1 MQLLYIQVQ
10 ESDDQKQ
17 GQNTVEMTSESGSV
31 EHHQATQADEEEEE
45 DEEESVDILD
55 GPTQGLQGIN
65 VNRSVVK
72 QHKNTPQTNLP
83 DAETSPDIT
92 ILCEKCQDYVHLL
105 HLQEHRK
112 YHKAL
117 ATMKYGKKL
126 PRPQN
131 IEMLLKRRN
140 VILRKMKQTAAS
152 LGNHIEPREIQKI
165 NEAYEYLKTD
175 IDGTLAQ
182 LQQMREDLDVH
193 VNGSS
198 LNCSPDCVY
207 AVGFCSHGN
216 NRWKNQMEDTKV
228 YQDSFGEDN
237 DKCFM
242 AVYDG
247 YHGRFASDVAASEL
261 HHMLLNEM
269 KKFDP
274 KTTSTKATNMA
285 DNMEDISNYKFDR
298 PTTKE
303 SEREVLYEGSMNI
316 VDQII
321 KLCESKYDDMMTP
334 RSGRSSKAL
343 ESERSKEQLIP
354 IEEEKSDYEKSLR
367 EEKTPRNKKQAK
379 PPMSIKMEEAFKKS
393 YQLLDILLSYGKDE
407 CSRVR
412 WSGCSATTLIL
423 HGMDPNKVDRDWV
436 ISPVKEE
443 DGENQEEGDT
453 TRKPSGFEEPRTLGL
468 LHLANAGNVHCVL
481 VRGNQPYRITRE
493 HTPNNEKELKRVLK
507 AGGDISESKKEKR
520 VNGVLST
527 TRGLGNHGDV
537 KLKKCV
543 LVEPYTTSVPID
555 QYAQFLILASHGVWE
570 VFTPQEATSLLLKL
584 LPSNFVPVPSKIST
598 TLQPLMEDMN
608 SQHITTSH
616 SNFSPSVAKLHHQD
630 NTIAEKEEEREL
642 SPLIDER
649 LRKIENKSPNTEADL
664 KTEIGSHM
672 GDSDGESGNE
682 ADVETYGDYLSIP
695 AFSRMSIIN
704 PNHTR
709 DTYHRE
715 FAKVM
720 AEHLVQAALQAGAKD
735 NITVTI
741 ALLPGC
747 GL

>member
-1 MQLLYIQVQ
+1 MTFSSHLA
-10 ESDDQKQ
+10 SRFFK
-17 GQNTVEMTSESGSV
+17 MTSESGSV
-31 EHHQATQADEEEEE
+31 EHHQATQVDEEEEE
-45 DEEESVDILD
+45 EESIDILD
-55 GPTQGLQGIN
+55 GPTQGLQGHN
-65 VNRSVVK
+65 FNRSAYRHQALAIVSGD
-72 QHKNTPQTNLP
+72 TPQTNLP
-83 DAETSPDIT
+83 DGETTPDIT

-126 PRPQN
+126 PRPEN

-140 VILRKMKQTAAS
+140 VILRKMKQSAAS

-175 IDGTLAQ
+175 MDGTLAQ

-193 VNGSS
+193 VNGSA

-216 NRWKNQMEDTKV
+216 SRWKNQMEDTKV

-274 KTTSTKATNMA
+274 KTTSTKAENMA

-321 KLCESKYDDMMTP
+321 KLCESKYDNMMTP

-354 IEEEKSDYEKSLR
+354 IEEEKSDYEKSLGG
-367 EEKTPRNKKQAK
+367 EKTPMNKKQPK

-443 DGENQEEGDT
+443 DGENLEEGDT
-453 TRKPSGFEEPRTLGL
+453 SRKPSGYEEPRTLGL

-493 HTPNNEKELKRVLK
+493 HTPNNEKELKRVIK

-543 LVEPYTTSVPID
+543 LVEPYTTSIPID
-555 QYAQFLILASHGVWE
+555 QYAQFIILASHGVWE

-598 TLQPLMEDMN
+598 TLQPLMEDIN
-608 SQHITTSH
+608 SQHITTPH
-616 SNFSPSVAKLHHQD
+616 SNFSPSIAKQHHHD
-630 NTIAEKEEEREL
+630 NTIAEKEEGRQL

-649 LRKIENKSPNTEADL
+649 LRKIETKSPNTEADL

-682 ADVETYGDYLSIP
+682 ADIETYGDYLSIP
-695 AFSRMSIIN
+695 AFSRMSTIN

-720 AEHLVQAALQAGAKD
+720 AEHLVQAALQAGARD